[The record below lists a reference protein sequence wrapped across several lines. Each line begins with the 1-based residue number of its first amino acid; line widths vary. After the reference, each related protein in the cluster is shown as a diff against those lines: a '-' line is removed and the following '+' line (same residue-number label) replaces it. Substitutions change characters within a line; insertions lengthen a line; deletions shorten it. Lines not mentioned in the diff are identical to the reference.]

1 MAEHGPSP
9 RRLPPQD
16 LAAEQG
22 VLGGV
27 LAHGVEVL
35 AGIAATL
42 KPEDFYDRRHGLIFA
57 AMLALYDKGQPVDE
71 ITVTS
76 RLADLSQLE
85 GVGGAAFLAELADT
99 VLSPAHI
106 DHYAQ
111 LVADKALLR
120 QFINASHS
128 AIEAAYSHQA
138 DPEMALEE
146 AERAIFSA
154 TQQRNMQGF
163 APLSEVV
170 RSSLEVIEKRFKQ
183 KGLVAGVP
191 TGFKMLDQY
200 TTGLQAGDLI
210 IVAGRPSMGKTAF
223 ALNMAANA
231 AMEHGVCAA
240 VFSLEM
246 SKEQLGLRLL
256 SSEARVS
263 GSKIRSG
270 FLSYNQDFPA
280 LTAAAD
286 RLLNAPIYID
296 DTPAISVLEM
306 RAKARRLKQE
316 KNLGLILVDYLQLMR
331 GRTGGHDSRE
341 QEISDISRSLKA
353 LAKELSVP
361 VVALSQLNRK
371 VEDRP
376 GDKRPMLSD
385 LRESGAIEQDADVIM
400 FIFRKKVYKKKDEPE
415 APDDN
420 LAEVIIGKQRN
431 GPTGTVKLVF
441 LDDLTKFED
450 LAYEDGL
457 DQG

>member
-1 MAEHGPSP
+1 MAEPSAGP

-57 AMLALYDKGQPVDE
+57 AMLVLYDKGQPVDE
-71 ITVTS
+71 ITVSS
-76 RLADLSQLE
+76 RLADQGQLDS
-85 GVGGAAFLAELADT
+85 VGGAAFLAELADI
-99 VLSPAHI
+99 VLSPAHV

-111 LVADKALLR
+111 LVSDKALLR
-120 QFINASHS
+120 QFINASHK

-138 DPEMALEE
+138 DPELALEE
-146 AERAIFSA
+146 AERAIFTA
-154 TQQRNMQGF
+154 TQQRGLQGF
-163 APLSEVV
+163 APLSDVV
-170 RSSLEVIEKRFKQ
+170 RSSLQVIEKRFKQ

-191 TGFKMLDQY
+191 TGFKKLDQY

-223 ALNMAANA
+223 ALNMAASA
-231 AMEHGVCAA
+231 ALEHQVCTAI
-240 VFSLEM
+240 FSLEM

-286 RLLNAPIYID
+286 RLLSAPIYID

-331 GRTGGHDSRE
+331 GRAGAFDSRE

-353 LAKELSVP
+353 LAKELSLP

-371 VEDRP
+371 VEDRTG

-400 FIFRKKVYKKKDEPE
+400 FIFRKKVYKKKDAPE
-415 APDDN
+415 EPDDN
-420 LAEVIIGKQRN
+420 VAEVIIGKQRN

-450 LAYEDGL
+450 MAYEDGL
-457 DQG
+457 E

>member
-1 MAEHGPSP
+1 MSEAGP

-42 KPEDFYDRRHGLIFA
+42 KPEDFYDRRHGLIFT
-57 AMLALYDKGQPVDE
+57 AMLSLYEKSQPVDE
-71 ITVTS
+71 ITVMS
-76 RLADLSQLE
+76 RLGDEGRLE
-85 GVGGAAFLAELADT
+85 AAGGAALLAQLAD
-99 VLSPAHI
+99 VILAPAHV

-120 QFINASHS
+120 QFIEAGHQ
-128 AIEAAYSHQA
+128 AIESAYSHQS

-146 AERAIFSA
+146 AERAIFAA
-154 TQQRNMQGF
+154 TQQRRMSGLT
-163 APLSEVV
+163 PLGEVV
-170 RSSLEVIEKRFKQ
+170 RGSLELIEKRFKQ
-183 KGLVAGVP
+183 KGLVGGVP
-191 TGFKMLDQY
+191 TGFKLLDQH
-200 TTGLQAGDLI
+200 TNGLQPGDLI

-231 AMEHGVCAA
+231 ALDHQVAAA

-263 GSKIRSG
+263 ASKLRSG
-270 FLSYNQDFPA
+270 FLSHQQDFPA

-286 RLLNAPIYID
+286 RLYNAPIYID
-296 DTPAISVLEM
+296 DTPAITVLEM
-306 RAKARRLKQE
+306 RAKARRLMAE
-316 KNLGLILVDYLQLMR
+316 RGVGLVLVDYLQLMR
-331 GRTGGHDSRE
+331 GRAGGFDSRE

-376 GDKRPMLSD
+376 GDKRPMLAD

-400 FIFRKKVYKKKDEPE
+400 FIYRKKAYKKRTDPE
-415 APDDN
+415 EPDDN
-420 LAEVIIGKQRN
+420 VAEIIIGKQRN
-431 GPTGTVKLVF
+431 GPTGIVKLAFV
-441 LDDLTKFED
+441 DELTKFED
-450 LAYEDGL
+450 LSYDDLPE
-457 DQG
+457 

>member
-1 MAEHGPSP
+1 MAEPSAGP

-42 KPEDFYDRRHGLIFA
+42 KAEDFYDRRHGLIFA

-76 RLADLSQLE
+76 RLADLGQLDS
-85 GVGGAAFLAELADT
+85 VGGAAFLAELADI

-111 LVADKALLR
+111 LVSDKALLR
-120 QFINASHS
+120 QFINASHT

-146 AERAIFSA
+146 AERAIFTA
-154 TQQRNMQGF
+154 TQQRGLQGF
-163 APLSEVV
+163 APLSDVV

-183 KGLVAGVP
+183 KGMVAGVP
-191 TGFKMLDQY
+191 TGFKKLDQY
-200 TTGLQAGDLI
+200 TTGLQPGDLI

-223 ALNMAANA
+223 ALNMAASA
-231 AMEHGVCAA
+231 ALEHGVCTA

-286 RLLNAPIYID
+286 RLLHAPVYID

-331 GRTGGHDSRE
+331 GRAGGHDSRE

-371 VEDRP
+371 VEDRTG

-420 LAEVIIGKQRN
+420 VAEIIIGKQRN

-441 LDDLTKFED
+441 LDDQTKFED

-457 DQG
+457 E

>member
-1 MAEHGPSP
+1 LADHGPSP

-42 KPEDFYDRRHGLIFA
+42 KPEDFYDRRHGLVYS

-76 RLADLSQLE
+76 RLADLGQLE

-99 VLSPAHI
+99 ILSPAHI

-120 QFINASHS
+120 QFINASHT

-138 DPEMALEE
+138 DPELALEE
-146 AERAIFSA
+146 AERAIFAA
-154 TQQRNMQGF
+154 TQQRKMQGF

-170 RSSLEVIEKRFKQ
+170 IASLHAITQRYKQ
-183 KGLVAGVP
+183 KGLIAGVP
-191 TGFKMLDQY
+191 THFTDLDTL
-200 TTGLQAGDLI
+200 TTGLQPGDLI
-210 IVAGRPSMGKTAF
+210 IIAGRPSMGKTAF
-223 ALNMAANA
+223 ALNIATNA
-231 AMEHGVCAA
+231 ALKSGISVA

-246 SKEQLGLRLL
+246 SKEQLGMRIL
-256 SSEARVS
+256 SSEA
-263 GSKIRSG
+263 GIPGDKLRSG
-270 FLSYNQDFPA
+270 FLSYNQDFSA
-280 LTAAAD
+280 LTEAGD
-286 RLLNAPIYID
+286 RLSRAPIFID

-316 KNLGLILVDYLQLMR
+316 KNLGLIVVDYLQLMR
-331 GRTGGHDSRE
+331 GRSSHDSRE

-376 GDKRPMLSD
+376 GGDKRPMLSD

-400 FIFRKKVYKKKDEPE
+400 FIFRKKVYKKKDAPAE
-415 APDDN
+415 PDDN
-420 LAEVIIGKQRN
+420 LAEIIVGKQRN
-431 GPTGTVKLVF
+431 GPTDTVKLVY
-441 LDDLTKFED
+441 LDNLTTFKD
-450 LAYEDGL
+450 WSRDDSL
-457 DQG
+457 D

>member
-1 MAEHGPSP
+1 
-9 RRLPPQD
+9 
-16 LAAEQG
+16 
-22 VLGGV
+22 V

-42 KPEDFYDRRHGLIFA
+42 KPEDFYDRRHGLIFG

-76 RLADLSQLE
+76 RLADQGQLDS
-85 GVGGAAFLAELADT
+85 VGGATFLAELADI

-106 DHYAQ
+106 DHYGQ
-111 LVADKALLR
+111 LVSDKALLR
-120 QFINASHS
+120 QFINASHT

-138 DPEMALEE
+138 DPELALEE
-146 AERAIFSA
+146 AERAIFTA
-154 TQQRNMQGF
+154 TQARGLQGF
-163 APLSEVV
+163 APLSDVV

-183 KGLVAGVP
+183 KGMVAGVP
-191 TGFKMLDQY
+191 TGFKKLDQY
-200 TTGLQAGDLI
+200 TTGLQPGDLI

-231 AMEHGVCAA
+231 AMEGGVCTA

-286 RLLNAPIYID
+286 RLLNTPIYID

-331 GRTGGHDSRE
+331 GRASGHDSRE

-371 VEDRP
+371 VEDRTG

-420 LAEVIIGKQRN
+420 VAEVIIGKQRN

-450 LAYEDGL
+450 MAYEDGL
-457 DQG
+457 E